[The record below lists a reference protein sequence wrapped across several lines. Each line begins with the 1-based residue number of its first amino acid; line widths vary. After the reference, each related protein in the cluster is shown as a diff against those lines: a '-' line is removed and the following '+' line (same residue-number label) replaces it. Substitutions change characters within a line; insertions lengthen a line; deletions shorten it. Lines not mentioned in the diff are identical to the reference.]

1 MGCLSVA
8 LVMGR
13 EWGGEG
19 AVSVSVNAKCKW
31 MNEWG
36 MQSVD
41 RTYHQLTEWLLKMLF
56 LKTERKED

>member
-31 MNEWG
+31 MNE
-36 MQSVD
+36 
-41 RTYHQLTEWLLKMLF
+41 
-56 LKTERKED
+56 